1 MTEPQ
6 RDILIHVVP
15 SARWGGVEQYALDIC
30 RHYHTLG
37 WDVSAVT
44 RDAKAVD
51 SHFMAY
57 GIPLRHA
64 LFGGYSDMGSIW
76 QMARTFRTMPRDRVV
91 VHVHRYRDAFTV
103 LAARKIV
110 NRPDIRL
117 VSTRHTVAPGRDT
130 PLFRR
135 MCRNVDA
142 DIFVSRT
149 ALEAFASPWTRKR
162 SPLPEERVHVI
173 YNGLFLDDKPLMAE
187 PQRGPV
193 TAICQGPIVEG
204 KGFETVIDALAMLKQ
219 RNVKLRL
226 RIAGYG
232 NPDYIDDLRR
242 RAITRGI
249 MEQIDWIIPAGD
261 IYLLIGESH
270 FGVQASARREAFGLE
285 SLRCMACGRAQ
296 VCVPNGA
303 QSEYLAEGV
312 TAVFAP
318 PNDSSKLADAMMLL
332 AQNHELRDSLGTN
345 ARAYYERNLNWEHFI
360 SRMDKIYNP

>member
-1 MTEPQ
+1 MAEPQ

-15 SARWGGVEQYALDIC
+15 SGHWGGVEQYALDIC
-30 RHYHTLG
+30 RHYRDLG
-37 WDVSAVT
+37 MEVRAVT

-57 GIPLRHA
+57 GIPLSHA

-76 QMARTFRTMPRDRVV
+76 QMAREFSRFPRNRVV
-91 VHVHRYRDAFTV
+91 IHVHRYRDAFTV
-103 LAARKIV
+103 LCARRLA

-117 VSTRHTVAPGRDT
+117 VSTRHTVAQGHDT
-130 PLFRR
+130 PLSRR
-135 MCRNVDA
+135 VYRNVDA

-149 ALEAFASPWTRKR
+149 ALDTFLTPWKDR
-162 SPLPEERVHVI
+162 SCPLPETRIHLLHNSI
-173 YNGLFLDDKPLMAE
+173 FRDDRPVMPE

-193 TAICQGPIVEG
+193 TALCQGPIVEG
-204 KGFETVIDALAMLKQ
+204 KGVDTVIDALTILKQ
-219 RNVKLRL
+219 RGVKLRL

-232 NPDYIDDLRR
+232 NPDYIDGLRR

-249 MEQIDWIIPAGD
+249 MDQIDWIIPAGD

-285 SLRCMACGRAQ
+285 SLRYMACGRAQ

-303 QSEYLAEGV
+303 QSEYLADGV
-312 TAVFAP
+312 SALFAP
-318 PNDSSKLADAMMLL
+318 PNDSSKLADAMQRLIQDADLRNSL
-332 AQNHELRDSLGTN
+332 AAN
-345 ARAYYERNLNWEHFI
+345 AGRYYEQNLDWEHFTA
-360 SRMDKIYNP
+360 RMDKIYNP